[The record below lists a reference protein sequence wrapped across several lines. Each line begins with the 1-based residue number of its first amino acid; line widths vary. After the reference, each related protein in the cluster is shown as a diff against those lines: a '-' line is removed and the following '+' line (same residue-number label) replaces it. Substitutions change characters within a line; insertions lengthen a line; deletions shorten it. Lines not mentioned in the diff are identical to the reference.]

1 MKKTFVV
8 LALFISTIV
17 VAQESN
23 ETTWFGLD
31 FSKAKLVGSAGFSD
45 PSQIQSYYFNTWNS
59 IIVTEKDKY
68 SISKYYKKPSVI
80 VNLDIVKSRNGK
92 VIASSLVT
100 DNTYTIT
107 EKDVEAVVKN
117 YKSKEGGEGL
127 VMVVESFSKTDELA
141 YIYVVRFDAKSG
153 KILEMKKQ
161 SGKPSGFGIRNY
173 WLGAILNV
181 MKKG

>member
-23 ETTWFGLD
+23 EITWFGLD
-31 FSKAKLVGSAGFSD
+31 FSKAKLVGSAGFTD

-107 EKDVEAVVKN
+107 ERCV
-117 YKSKEGGEGL
+117 
-127 VMVVESFSKTDELA
+127 
-141 YIYVVRFDAKSG
+141 
-153 KILEMKKQ
+153 
-161 SGKPSGFGIRNY
+161 
-173 WLGAILNV
+173 
-181 MKKG
+181 